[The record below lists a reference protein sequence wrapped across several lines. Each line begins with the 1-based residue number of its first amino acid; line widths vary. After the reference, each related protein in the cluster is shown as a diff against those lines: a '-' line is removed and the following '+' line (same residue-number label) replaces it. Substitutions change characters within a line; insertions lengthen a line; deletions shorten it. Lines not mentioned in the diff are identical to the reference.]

1 MTKEEAQIKHH
12 ELCELVRG
20 HDYAYYVQARPAV
33 SDQEYDRLYRSLK
46 DIESEFPELVTPD
59 SPTQKVGGKPLEGF
73 ETVSHAVPMMSL
85 DNTYSQEEL
94 VAFLNRVKKLVPEQD
109 LDWTVEPKVDG
120 VAVTLRYENGKLLL
134 GATRGDGA
142 TGDDVTANLRTVCSI
157 PYQLCEGQAA
167 IPPVLEVR
175 GEVFMTR
182 SGFDRLNQRRVEE
195 GDEPFANPRNAT
207 AGSLKMLDSTVVA
220 KRPLDIVIYG
230 LGEVAGQDGNFPK
243 NQSELLDYL
252 KALGLPT
259 PPKTWVCR
267 DSASLSVVLQEL
279 DNLRH
284 SLDFETDG
292 AVIKVNDIAMRE
304 RLGATAKAPR
314 WAIAYKFAAEQAET
328 KLKRIFIQV
337 GRTGALTPVADLEPV
352 LVSGSTVSRAT
363 LHNADEIVRK
373 DIREGDTVIIEKA
386 GEIIP
391 AVVRVLTDKRPKH
404 STAYVFPT
412 TCPEC
417 GSKAVKMESSGVI
430 GAVWRCPNMDCPA
443 QVRGRIEHWCS
454 RKAMDIEGGGAVLVK
469 QLVEQLA
476 ARGLVLD
483 VAELYRLSKSEV
495 ASLER
500 MGDKSAQ
507 NFIDG
512 LEASKS
518 RDLWRVLFGLGILH
532 VGAGVAKTLSRHFA
546 NMNDLIHCG
555 VEQLVALDD
564 VGEVIARSLV
574 DWFSD
579 ARNQDL
585 LRRLEKAGVNME
597 SSLYRASENGED
609 SHSLVGTTWVLT
621 GTLPSLTRQEASE
634 KIESLGGKV
643 TSSVSKKTDYVLAGE
658 SAGSKLEK
666 AQKLGINILDEAG
679 FLKLMGADGAGK
691 ESKMPRDELDL
702 FNGEG

>member
-1 MTKEEAQIKHH
+1 MTKEEAQIKHC
-12 ELCELVRG
+12 ELCEIVRG

-33 SDQEYDRLYRSLK
+33 SDQEYDRLYRALK
-46 DIESEFPELVTPD
+46 DIESEFPDLVTPD
-59 SPTQKVGGKPLEGF
+59 SPTQKVGGQPLEGF

-94 VAFLNRVKKLVPEQD
+94 VAFLKRVQKFVPD
-109 LDWTVEPKVDG
+109 RALDWMVEPKVDG
-120 VAVTLRYENGKLLL
+120 VAVTLRYEGGKLVL

-142 TGDDVTANLRTVCSI
+142 TGDNVTANLRTVRSI
-157 PYQLCEGQAA
+157 PYQLAEDQATV
-167 IPPVLEVR
+167 PPVLEVR

-182 SGFDRLNQRRVEE
+182 SGFERLNERRVQK
-195 GDEPFANPRNAT
+195 GHEPFANPRNAT
-207 AGSLKMLDSTVVA
+207 AGSLKMLDSTIVA

-230 LGEVAGQDGNFPK
+230 LGEVDAQDDTFPTT
-243 NQSELLDYL
+243 QSDLLTYL

-259 PPKTWVCR
+259 PPKTWICN
-267 DSASLSVVLQEL
+267 DASSLATVLEEL
-279 DNLRH
+279 DTLRH
-284 SLDFETDG
+284 TLDYETDG
-292 AVIKVNDIAMRE
+292 AVIKVNDIALRE
-304 RLGATAKAPR
+304 SLGVTAKAPR

-363 LHNADEIVRK
+363 LHNADEIERK
-373 DIREGDTVIIEKA
+373 DIREGDSVMIEKA

-391 AVVRVLTDKRPKH
+391 AVVKVLTEKRPEN
-404 STAYVFPT
+404 STAYVFPK

-417 GSKAVKMESSGVI
+417 GSAAVKMESSGVT

-454 RKAMDIEGGGAVLVK
+454 RKAMDVEGGGAV
-469 QLVEQLA
+469 LVEQLA

-483 VAELYRLSKSEV
+483 VAELYKLSKSEV

-532 VGAGVAKTLSRHFA
+532 VGAGVAKSLSRHFA
-546 NMNDLIHCG
+546 NMNDLIQCG
-555 VEQLVALDD
+555 VEQLLALDD

-579 ARNQDL
+579 GRNLDL
-585 LRRLEKAGVNME
+585 LHRLEKAGVNME
-597 SSLYRASENGED
+597 SSLYQASEKAGD
-609 SHSLVGTTWVLT
+609 SHALAGTTWVLT
-621 GTLPSLTRQEASE
+621 GTLPTLTRQEASE
-634 KIESLGGKV
+634 KIESVGGKV
-643 TSSVSKKTDYVLAGE
+643 SSSVSKKTDYVLAGA

-666 AQKLGINILDEAG
+666 AQKLGVKIVDEPA
-679 FLKLMGADGAGK
+679 FLNLIGG
-691 ESKMPRDELDL
+691 EVLSKPDSQGDELD
-702 FNGEG
+702 FFKEME

>member
-1 MTKEEAQIKHH
+1 MTKEEAQIKHR
-12 ELCELVRG
+12 ELCEIVRG
-20 HDYAYYVQARPAV
+20 HDYAYYVQARPVV
-33 SDQEYDRLYRSLK
+33 SDQEYDRLYRALK
-46 DIESEFPELVTPD
+46 EIESDFPEWVTPD

-73 ETVSHAVPMMSL
+73 ESVTHAVPMMSL

-94 VAFLNRVKKLVPEQD
+94 VAFLKRVQKLVPD
-109 LDWTVEPKVDG
+109 RALDWTVEPKVDG
-120 VAVTLRYENGKLLL
+120 VAVTLRYENGKLVL
-134 GATRGDGA
+134 GATRGDGSA
-142 TGDDVTANLRTVCSI
+142 GDNVTANLRTLRSI
-157 PYQLCEGQAA
+157 PYQLADEQATVPA
-167 IPPVLEVR
+167 VLEVR

-182 SGFDRLNQRRVEE
+182 SGFERLNQRRVQE

-230 LGEVAGQDGNFPK
+230 LGEVDAQDDTFPTT
-243 NQSELLDYL
+243 QSDLLIYL
-252 KALGLPT
+252 KAIGLPT
-259 PPKTWVCR
+259 PPKTWICS
-267 DSASLSVVLQEL
+267 DSSSLATVLEEL
-279 DNLRH
+279 DTLRH
-284 SLDFETDG
+284 SLDYETDG
-292 AVIKVNDIAMRE
+292 AVIKVNDIALRE
-304 RLGATAKAPR
+304 SLGATAKAPR

-363 LHNADEIVRK
+363 LHNADEIERK
-373 DIREGDTVIIEKA
+373 DIREGDSVMIEKA

-391 AVVRVLTDKRPKH
+391 AVVRVLTEKRPEN
-404 STAYVFPT
+404 STSYVFPKR
-412 TCPEC
+412 CPEC
-417 GSKAVKMESSGVI
+417 GSKAVKMESSGVA

-454 RKAMDIEGGGAVLVK
+454 RKAMDIEGGGSVLVK

-532 VGAGVAKTLSRHFA
+532 VGAGVAKSLSRHFA
-546 NMNDLIHCG
+546 NMNDLIQSG
-555 VEQLVALDD
+555 FEQFVALDD
-564 VGEVIARSLV
+564 VGEVIAQSLV

-579 ARNQDL
+579 ARNLDL
-585 LRRLEKAGVNME
+585 IRRLEKAGVNME
-597 SSLYRASENGED
+597 SSLYQASDGTEE
-609 SHSLVGTTWVLT
+609 SHALAGTTWVLT
-621 GTLPSLTRQEASE
+621 GTLPTLTRQEASE
-634 KIESLGGKV
+634 KIESVGGKV
-643 TSSVSKKTDYVLAGE
+643 SSSVSKKTDYVLVGE

-666 AQKLGINILDEAG
+666 AQKLGVKIVDETA
-679 FLKLMGADGAGK
+679 FLKLMGG
-691 ESKMPRDELDL
+691 EIISKSDSQGDELDFFKKL
-702 FNGEG
+702 Q

>member
-12 ELCELVRG
+12 ELCKLVRR
-20 HDYAYYVQARPAV
+20 HDHAYYVQAKPAV
-33 SDQEYDRLYRSLK
+33 SDQEYDRLYRALK
-46 DIESEFPELVTPD
+46 DIESEFPELVTPH
-59 SPTQKVGGKPLEGF
+59 SPTQKVGGQPLEGF

-94 VAFLNRVKKLVPEQD
+94 VAFLNRVKKLVPDQE
-109 LDWTVEPKVDG
+109 LEWTVEPKVDG
-120 VAVTLRYENGKLLL
+120 VAVTLRYENGQLVL
-134 GATRGDGA
+134 GATRGDGT
-142 TGDDVTANLRTVCSI
+142 TGDDVTTNLRTVRSI
-157 PYQLCEGQAA
+157 PYQLEQGKGTV
-167 IPPVLEVR
+167 PRVLEVR

-182 SGFDRLNQRRVEE
+182 SGFERLNQRRVEE

-207 AGSLKMLDSTVVA
+207 AGSLKMLDSTIVA

-230 LGEVAGQDGNFPK
+230 LGEVGGQEGTFPK
-243 NQSELLDYL
+243 TQFDLLTYL
-252 KALGLPT
+252 KTLGLPT
-259 PPKTWVCR
+259 PPKTWVCS
-267 DSASLSVVLQEL
+267 DSTSMSTVLEEL
-279 DNLRH
+279 DTLRH
-284 SLDFETDG
+284 SLDYETDG
-292 AVIKVNDIAMRE
+292 AVIKVNDLALRE

-328 KLKRIFIQV
+328 ILKRIFIQV

-363 LHNADEIVRK
+363 LHNADEIERK
-373 DIREGDTVIIEKA
+373 DIREGDSVMIEKA

-391 AVVRVLTDKRPKH
+391 AVVRVLTEKRPEK
-404 STAYVFPT
+404 STPYIFPKS
-412 TCPEC
+412 CPEC
-417 GSKAVKMESSGVI
+417 GSAAVKMESSGVT

-454 RKAMDIEGGGAVLVK
+454 RKAMDVEGGGAVLVK

-532 VGAGVAKTLSRHFA
+532 VGAGVAKSLSRHFA
-546 NMNDLIHCG
+546 NMNDLIHTG
-555 VEQLVALDD
+555 VDQLVALDD
-564 VGEVIARSLV
+564 VGEVIAQSVV

-579 ARNQDL
+579 ARNLDL
-585 LRRLEKAGVNME
+585 IRRLEKAGVNME
-597 SSLYRASENGED
+597 SSLYRASDNAEGLL
-609 SHSLVGTTWVLT
+609 SLVGTTWVLT
-621 GTLPSLTRQEASE
+621 GTLPTLTRQEASG
-634 KIESLGGKV
+634 KIESAGGKV

-666 AQKLGINILDEAG
+666 AQKLGVKILDEPTFLSLLGESPIEAG
-679 FLKLMGADGAGK
+679 SQG
-691 ESKMPRDELDL
+691 DELD
-702 FNGEG
+702 FFEQMK

>member
-1 MTKEEAQIKHH
+1 MTKEEAQIKHR
-12 ELCELVRG
+12 ELCEIVRG

-33 SDQEYDRLYRSLK
+33 SDQEYDRLYRALK
-46 DIESEFPELVTPD
+46 DIESEFPDLVTPD
-59 SPTQKVGGKPLEGF
+59 SPTQKVGGEPLEGF

-94 VAFLNRVKKLVPEQD
+94 VAFLKRVQKLVPD
-109 LDWTVEPKVDG
+109 RALDWTVEPKVDG
-120 VAVTLRYENGKLLL
+120 VAVTLRYERGQLVL
-134 GATRGDGA
+134 GATRGDGS
-142 TGDDVTANLRTVCSI
+142 TGDNVTANLLTVRSI
-157 PYQLCEGQAA
+157 PYQLAEDRATV
-167 IPPVLEVR
+167 PPVLEVR

-182 SGFDRLNQRRVEE
+182 SGFERLNQRRVQE

-207 AGSLKMLDSTVVA
+207 AGSLKMLDSTIVA

-230 LGEVAGQDGNFPK
+230 LGAVEGQDDAFPK
-243 NQSELLDYL
+243 TQSDLLNYL
-252 KALGLPT
+252 ETLGLPT
-259 PPKTWVCR
+259 PPKTWICS
-267 DSASLSVVLQEL
+267 DASSLATVLEEL
-279 DNLRH
+279 DTLRH
-284 SLDFETDG
+284 TLDYETDG
-292 AVIKVNDIAMRE
+292 AVIKVNDIALRE
-304 RLGATAKAPR
+304 SLGTTAKAPR

-363 LHNADEIVRK
+363 LHNADEIERK
-373 DIREGDTVIIEKA
+373 DIREGDSVMIEKA

-391 AVVRVLTDKRPKH
+391 AVVRVITEKRPKGL
-404 STAYVFPT
+404 SAYVFPT

-417 GSKAVKMESSGVI
+417 GSKAVKMESSGVA

-454 RKAMDIEGGGAVLVK
+454 RKAMDIEGGGTVLVK

-532 VGAGVAKTLSRHFA
+532 VGAGVAKSLSRHFA
-546 NMNDLIHCG
+546 NMNDLIQCG
-555 VEQLVALDD
+555 MDQLVALDD

-597 SSLYRASENGED
+597 SSLYQAAEKAGD
-609 SHSLVGTTWVLT
+609 SHALAGTTWVLT
-621 GTLPSLTRQEASE
+621 GTLPTLTRQEASE
-634 KIESLGGKV
+634 KIESVGGKV
-643 TSSVSKKTDYVLAGE
+643 SSSVSKKTDYVLAGE

-666 AQKLGINILDEAG
+666 AQKMGVNIVDEPA
-679 FLKLMGADGAGK
+679 FLNLIGG
-691 ESKMPRDELDL
+691 EVLSKPDSQGDELD
-702 FNGEG
+702 FFKEME

>member
-1 MTKEEAQIKHH
+1 MTKEEAQIKHR
-12 ELCELVRG
+12 ELCEIVRG

-33 SDQEYDRLYRSLK
+33 SDQEYDRLYRALK
-46 DIESEFPELVTPD
+46 DIESEFPDLVTPD
-59 SPTQKVGGKPLEGF
+59 SPTQKVGGQPLEGF

-94 VAFLNRVKKLVPEQD
+94 VAFLKRVQKFVPD
-109 LDWTVEPKVDG
+109 RALDWMVEPKVDG
-120 VAVTLRYENGKLLL
+120 VAVTLRYEGGKLVL

-142 TGDDVTANLRTVCSI
+142 TGDNVTANLRTVRSI
-157 PYQLCEGQAA
+157 PYQLAEDQATV
-167 IPPVLEVR
+167 PPVLEVR

-182 SGFDRLNQRRVEE
+182 SGFERLNERRVQE
-195 GDEPFANPRNAT
+195 GHEPFANPRNAT
-207 AGSLKMLDSTVVA
+207 AGSLKMLDSTIVA

-230 LGEVAGQDGNFPK
+230 LGEVDAQDDTFPTT
-243 NQSELLDYL
+243 QSDLLTYL

-259 PPKTWVCR
+259 PPKTWICN
-267 DSASLSVVLQEL
+267 DASSLATVLEEL
-279 DNLRH
+279 DTLRH
-284 SLDFETDG
+284 TLDYETDG
-292 AVIKVNDIAMRE
+292 AVIKVNDIALRE
-304 RLGATAKAPR
+304 SLGVTAKAPR

-363 LHNADEIVRK
+363 LHNADEIERK
-373 DIREGDTVIIEKA
+373 DIREGDPVMIEKA

-391 AVVRVLTDKRPKH
+391 AVVKVLTEKRPEN
-404 STAYVFPT
+404 STAYVFPK

-417 GSKAVKMESSGVI
+417 GSAAVKMESSGVT

-454 RKAMDIEGGGAVLVK
+454 RKAMDVEGGGAV
-469 QLVEQLA
+469 LVEQLA

-483 VAELYRLSKSEV
+483 VAELYKLSKSEV

-532 VGAGVAKTLSRHFA
+532 VGAGVAKSLSRHFA
-546 NMNDLIHCG
+546 NMNDLIQCG
-555 VEQLVALDD
+555 VEQLLALDD

-579 ARNQDL
+579 GRNLDL
-585 LRRLEKAGVNME
+585 LHRLEKAGVNME
-597 SSLYRASENGED
+597 SSLYQASEKAGD
-609 SHSLVGTTWVLT
+609 SHALAGTTWVLT
-621 GTLPSLTRQEASE
+621 GTLPTLTRQEASE
-634 KIESLGGKV
+634 KIESVGGKV
-643 TSSVSKKTDYVLAGE
+643 SSSVSKKTDYVLAGA

-666 AQKLGINILDEAG
+666 AQKLGVKIVDEPA
-679 FLKLMGADGAGK
+679 FLNLIGG
-691 ESKMPRDELDL
+691 EVLSKPDSQGDELD
-702 FNGEG
+702 FFKEME